1 MSFAEKC
8 EHIIKLNLADE
19 KNYQLVL
26 HMFENIQWEK
36 EREKKEREK
45 KKMGKEHN
53 AVSHPSHYCE
63 GRKYEPKDVIR
74 DWEMNFNIGS
84 AVKYLSRA
92 GRKGDIIEDLEKA
105 KQFIQFEIDYLK
117 QEKAKEKLEFMEE
130 YFSKPHTIP
139 DETEEREPN
148 MVFLHRIC
156 GKDWFTEMEIWYH
169 PDEYKFSVH
178 YPRFECS
185 GARLR
190 KATSFQKFTREQI
203 GMLVYAYDEEEYWK
217 FEKAFKEWSDN
228 NDNFANKQ

>member
-45 KKMGKEHN
+45 KKMEKEHN

-117 QEKAKEKLEFMEE
+117 QEKKLSTEEDNAKYYEKKPKEFTEE
-130 YFSKPHTIP
+130 YFIKPRTIP
-139 DETEEREPN
+139 D
-148 MVFLHRIC
+148 
-156 GKDWFTEMEIWYH
+156 G
-169 PDEYKFSVH
+169 
-178 YPRFECS
+178 
-185 GARLR
+185 
-190 KATSFQKFTREQI
+190 QK
-203 GMLVYAYDEEEYWK
+203 K
-217 FEKAFKEWSDN
+217 
-228 NDNFANKQ
+228 

>member
-45 KKMGKEHN
+45 KKMEKEHN

-74 DWEMNFNIGS
+74 DWKMNFNTGS

-92 GRKGDIIEDLEKA
+92 GRKGDVIEDLEKA

-117 QEKAKEKLEFMEE
+117 QERTKEKLEFMNE
-130 YFSKPHTIP
+130 YFSKPHTISN
-139 DETEEREPN
+139 ETEEREP
-148 MVFLHRIC
+148 R
-156 GKDWFTEMEIWYH
+156 
-169 PDEYKFSVH
+169 
-178 YPRFECS
+178 
-185 GARLR
+185 
-190 KATSFQKFTREQI
+190 
-203 GMLVYAYDEEEYWK
+203 
-217 FEKAFKEWSDN
+217 
-228 NDNFANKQ
+228 